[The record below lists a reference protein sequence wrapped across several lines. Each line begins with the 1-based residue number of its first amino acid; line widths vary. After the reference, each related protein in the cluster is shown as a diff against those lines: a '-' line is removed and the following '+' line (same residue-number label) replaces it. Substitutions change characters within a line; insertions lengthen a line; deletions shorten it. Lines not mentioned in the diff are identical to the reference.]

1 MNFRILIKWKRK
13 IMADYTVKTIGL
25 KSGVAQT
32 QAPDVSDKVAYQA
45 VSENNLKAYKVMSVF
60 DNALPEFVAFY
71 TEKNSSLDQQKK
83 FDLALNAQG
92 TNDLLQMSARRVS
105 RIDNSGRPLMEDAT
119 SPHTLNDYFAQMVST
134 RTNAHLQGAKVVFLT
149 QEQIDRAYKVL
160 VGDSLDTNAKAKLVQ
175 EQILQDLPLQS
186 RYVNP
191 NAVQQQFK
199 QKVSVIRE
207 ATGLKPGQEEKI
219 TVKYN

>member
-1 MNFRILIKWKRK
+1 
-13 IMADYTVKTIGL
+13 MADYTVKTIGL

-32 QAPDVSDKVAYQA
+32 QAPDVSDKIANKA
-45 VSENNLKAYKVMSVF
+45 VYENNLKAYKVMSVF
-60 DNALPEFVAFY
+60 DNVLPEFIAFY

-83 FDLALNAQG
+83 FDLATNAQG

-105 RIDNSGRPLMEDAT
+105 RIDNSGRPLMEEAT

-134 RTNAHLQGAKVVFLT
+134 RTNAFMQGAKVVYLT
-149 QEQIDRAYKVL
+149 QEQIDQAYNIL
-160 VGDSLDTNAKAKLVQ
+160 IGDSLDTNAKAKLVQ
-175 EQILQDLPLQS
+175 EHTLKDLPLQS

-207 ATGLKPGQEEKI
+207 ATGAKPGQQENI
-219 TVKYN
+219 TLKYN